1 MKVTA
6 LPTPQ
11 VLVDRNKATRNIER
25 MQSDVA
31 SHGKRLR
38 PHVKTHKSPALARE
52 QLSAGAIGICCAKL
66 GEAEIFASAGVDD
79 IRVAYP
85 VHPSNAARVLGLQD
99 KTRLSLI
106 VDHPDAARAW
116 SDVMAAMGR
125 RLDVLVKVDVGF
137 HRCGVDPTSPAALAF
152 VKQVAAAPGLRLRG
166 LLSHAGQCYH
176 AQSDHDLGA
185 IATQEVNL
193 LWTLAQ
199 AARQDGI
206 PIDEVSVGAT
216 PTSRFSWVLDAI
228 TEMRPGNYIFGDR
241 TQVALGTMR
250 VEECALT
257 VLARVI
263 SKPAADRVILD
274 CGSKTLSSDPARGF
288 AFQPGYGAIFED
300 LASDHVDTRL
310 VVERL
315 SEEHATVKV
324 MAPSTRLQL
333 GDLVRIVPNHACVV
347 VNLVDEL
354 RLVDGLTV
362 VQTLPVAARGKI
374 Q

>member
-1 MKVTA
+1 MKVTS

-11 VLVDRNKATRNIER
+11 ILVDRNKASRNIER
-25 MQSDVA
+25 MQAGVA

-38 PHVKTHKSPALARE
+38 PHAKTHKSTAFARE
-52 QLSAGAIGICCAKL
+52 QLAAGAAGICCAKL
-66 GEAEIFASAGVDD
+66 GEAEVFAAAGVDD
-79 IRVAYP
+79 IRLPYP
-85 VHPSNAARVLGLQD
+85 IHPSNAPRVLGLQD
-99 KTRLSLI
+99 KTRLSII

-116 SDVMAAMGR
+116 SDIMASAGR

-137 HRCGVDPTSPAALAF
+137 HRCGVDPRTPAALAL
-152 VKQVAAAPGLRLRG
+152 VKQVAASPGLRLRG
-166 LLSHAGQCYH
+166 LLSHAGHSYQ
-176 AQSDHDLGA
+176 AQSDHELGE

-199 AARQDGI
+199 AARQESI
-206 PIDEVSVGAT
+206 PIDEISVGAT
-216 PTSRFSWVLDAI
+216 PTARFSWVLDAI

-241 TQVALGTMR
+241 TQVALGALAM
-250 VEECALT
+250 EECALT
-257 VLARVI
+257 VLARVV
-263 SKPAADRVILD
+263 SKPTSDRVILD
-274 CGSKTLSSDPARGF
+274 CGSKTLSSDAARGF
-288 AFQPGYGAIFED
+288 GFQPGYGAIFED
-300 LASDHVDTRL
+300 LESDHVDSRL
-310 VVERL
+310 VIDRL

-347 VNLVDEL
+347 ANLTDEV

-362 VQTLPVAARGKI
+362 LQTLPVAARGKI